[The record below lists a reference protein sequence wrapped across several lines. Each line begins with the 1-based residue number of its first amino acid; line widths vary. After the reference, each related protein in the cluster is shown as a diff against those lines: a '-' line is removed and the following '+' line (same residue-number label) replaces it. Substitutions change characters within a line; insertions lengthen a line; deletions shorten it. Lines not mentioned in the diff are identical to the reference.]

1 MKKIYLLCL
10 LIMQTGAGYLM
21 AQNVGINATG
31 ALPDTKAML
40 DISSTSS
47 GLLIPRMTT
56 VQRDAI
62 AGPTVG
68 LQVYNLTTN
77 TVDVF
82 RGVNWEATGFMSPT
96 SSVVNVNSL
105 ADLPA
110 PSNGVI
116 TLVEG
121 KMYSFSGIVNISP
134 NYIDLN
140 GAAARGNNPVGDGVA
155 SNVSGAVLRST
166 GKHVYLEKLLVILA
180 SSTTKAY
187 DFADNVGDKS
197 CNIITGNNVKPASP
211 AQPAGPGVGTV
222 SGFRAVIIL
231 QNYFDVSDGLKV
243 TGTMGRLILGFN
255 LFGSITA
262 GNSAVEMLSGLTVN
276 DVDLSN
282 NHFIFTPNVAATGIK
297 ISGATVDRGRMSTNM
312 FRNVATP
319 ITGFSGDTPGW
330 QMQNNTGVP
339 NTRAQ
344 GFLYMNGNTTATNFV
359 DQTSYV
365 KVAGNTTIVRQ
376 QKFTS
381 ITTNRLTYAGKS
393 STSVRVTA
401 IIGGKAPFAG
411 ADYSIAIIKNGVT
424 IPLPAASIGSMLNNQ
439 GFQIVLETDVDL
451 ATGDFLE
458 LGIRN
463 TASTASVTISDL
475 QLRVSE

>member
-10 LIMQTGAGYLM
+10 LIMQTGAGCLM
-21 AQNVGINATG
+21 AQNVGINANG
-31 ALPDTKAML
+31 DSPDTKAML

-56 VQRDAI
+56 AQRDAI
-62 AGPTVG
+62 TSPPVG

-77 TVDVF
+77 TMDIF

-116 TLVEG
+116 TLVGG

-211 AQPAGPGVGTV
+211 ALSAGVGTV

-262 GNSAVEMLSGLTVN
+262 GNSAVEMLSSLTVD

-282 NHFIFTPNVAATGIK
+282 NHFIFNATATAIGIK
-297 ISGATVDRGRMSTNM
+297 VSGATVDRGRMSTNM
-312 FRNVATP
+312 FRDVATP
-319 ITGFSGDTPGW
+319 ITGFSGSTPGW
-330 QMQNNTGVP
+330 QMQNNTGIP

-344 GFLYMNGNTTATNFV
+344 AFLSMNGNTTVTTFN
-359 DQTSYV
+359 
-365 KVAGNTTIVRQ
+365 NTTPTAYTKILGTTTLLRQ
-376 QKFTS
+376 QKFTTANNQ
-381 ITTNRLTYAGKS
+381 ITYIGKS
-393 STSVRVTA
+393 PTSVRVTA

-411 ADYSIAIIKNGVT
+411 ADYSIVIIKKGIAILT
-424 IPLPAASIGSMLNNQ
+424 PAASIGSMLNNQ
-439 GFQIVLETDVDL
+439 GFQIVLETEVDL
-451 ATGDFLE
+451 ATDDYLE
-458 LGIRN
+458 VGIRN
-463 TASTASVTISDL
+463 NASTASVTISDL
-475 QLRVSE
+475 QFRVSE